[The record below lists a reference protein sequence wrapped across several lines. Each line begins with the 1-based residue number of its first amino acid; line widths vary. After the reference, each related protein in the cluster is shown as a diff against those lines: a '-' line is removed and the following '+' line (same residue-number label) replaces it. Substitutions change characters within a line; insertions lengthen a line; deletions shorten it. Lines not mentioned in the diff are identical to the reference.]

1 VTNILLRARKDPFEV
16 VSAEDTLIRNMI
28 ADNSGNLIFF
38 EAAHKILATRGTTV
52 TADRLLI
59 DPGDADEINER
70 YDAYVIP
77 LANAFRLSYQP
88 ILDRM
93 TQLIRRLRIP
103 VVILGVG
110 AQSNLRYE
118 TDRLRPIEAS
128 VRAFVAAVLE
138 RAPSIGVRGEFTHD
152 YLTGLGFRDVEV
164 IGCPSMFF
172 HGDRM
177 LIEKRPG
184 DLAPDAALAINVT
197 PYVKR
202 MGDIVMA
209 HHARYPNLGYIAQD
223 LATLELL
230 LWGESERGA
239 ARRTEA
245 LPVHITHPIFV
256 ENKVRFYV
264 DPWPWIEALRTAD
277 FAFGTRIHGNI
288 AALLAGTP
296 SYVLAHDSRTLEL
309 ARYFEIPHRRMSDVE
324 PDTDASELY
333 AEADY
338 TGLMRGHAARF
349 ATFTDFLTRHGLAH
363 VFEEGQ
369 DPTSFDR
376 QVAGTAYPP
385 AVEATGDP
393 GVRTVVRRLK
403 RLDFRVRRSG
413 RIRWNRATDAV
424 RDRIATATGRQAVP
438 RDDPGS

>member
-1 VTNILLRARKDPFEV
+1 VTNILLRARKDPFDV

-38 EAAHKILATRGTTV
+38 AAAHKILATRGTTV

-59 DPGDADEINER
+59 DPGDADRINER

-93 TQLIRRLRIP
+93 TQLIRRLKIP
-103 VVILGVG
+103 VVIMGVG

-118 TDRLRPIEAS
+118 TDRLGPIERS
-128 VRAFVAAVLE
+128 VRAFASAVLD
-138 RAPSIGVRGEFTHD
+138 RAPTIGVRGEFTYD
-152 YLTGLGFRDVEV
+152 YLQGLGFRDVEV

-177 LIEKRPG
+177 TIEKRAG
-184 DLAPDAALAINVT
+184 GLEPDAALAMNVT

-202 MGDIVMA
+202 MGGVVMA
-209 HHARYPNLGYIAQD
+209 HHAKYPNLGYIAQD
-223 LATLELL
+223 LATLELM
-230 LWGESERGA
+230 LWGESDRD
-239 ARRTEA
+239 ARRTDP
-245 LPVHITHPIFV
+245 LPVHTSHPIFV
-256 ENKVRFYV
+256 ENKVRFFV
-264 DPWPWIEALRTAD
+264 DPWPWIETLRTAD

-309 ARYFEIPHRRMSDVE
+309 ARYFEIPHRRMSDVKS
-324 PDTDASELY
+324 DTDAAELY

-338 TGLMRGHAARF
+338 GGLMRGHAARF
-349 ATFTDFLTRHGLAH
+349 ATFTDFLSRHGLAH
-363 VFEEGQ
+363 VFAEGE
-369 DPTSFDR
+369 DPTRFDR
-376 QVAGTAYPP
+376 QVAGTDYPP

-393 GVRTVVRRLK
+393 GVRTMVRRLK

-413 RIRWNRATDAV
+413 RIRWNQATEAI
-424 RDRIATATGRQAVP
+424 RDRIATATGGQAAP
-438 RDDPGS
+438 KEDAGS